1 MPRSIAPAVATVAV
15 AWLLLIVAAPSLS
28 PPVGAMLYAVG
39 ALICHQ
45 LPDRSFHVDGVQL
58 PVCARCFGLYAGGA
72 LGAVIVATM
81 RRRGP
86 SLQPRSRI
94 RIATIAAA
102 IPTIVTV
109 VAEWGLHWPV
119 SNMARAVAAL
129 PLGFAVALV
138 VVSAVATLHY
148 D

>member
-72 LGAVIVATM
+72 LGAVIVATT

-86 SLQPRSRI
+86 SLQSRSRI

-119 SNMARAVAAL
+119 SNMARAAAAL